1 MNQRGLTREQVMV
14 SVSPKEQELLEK
26 VRGVL
31 FGKVVAII
39 VNGKIDRFEVTTITK

>member
-1 MNQRGLTREQVMV
+1 MTSGQVMV
-14 SVSPKEQELLEK
+14 SVSAKEQELLEK

-31 FGKVVAII
+31 FGKVVAIM